1 MFRFWRN
8 RRSKRGLPAPPAGRF
23 QCKPCL
29 EALEDRLVLSAA
41 GTAAVGPPAPPMD
54 HVAAVAITAIA
65 GAPFS
70 GVVATVNSPS
80 FTGLAATIAWGD
92 GHDGTGTF
100 TSSGNQAF
108 QISGAHTFAQ
118 PGSYTMVISI
128 SGGQGA
134 PTKVE
139 ATTTVLAPPTNVM
152 PAAVAFDMVSVK
164 ISFYADVVTTG
175 SATSSVFL
183 VATPA
188 VANTL
193 AGNSQLLVWLGVDAH
208 TPAGNTSPPIQIVRI
223 QIPGV
228 VPADYTEYV
237 PWSSMREQGLDLP
250 LAESA
255 SPVSL
260 IVHVTAGHSPQ
271 GGSGDL
277 VVARA
282 ANTGSQ
288 TQVVQVSVPTWPRP
302 AALALVLVFG
312 IQEAP
317 DATRLTLHEPSR
329 ALAAASDSA
338 DDTGTGQ
345 AAQLQKTE
353 SDSYRLPLHLVA
365 DRAELGVSLIAPLPG
380 GSVNYLVDAEEN
392 TAREEH
398 KPHSGRWS
406 ITVGAV
412 LQAATVWVAIHFT
425 HFVRANSPI
434 VPSIIKEVL
443 HKREQNL

>member
-8 RRSKRGLPAPPAGRF
+8 RRSKRGHEAPMAGRF
-23 QCKPCL
+23 HCKPYL
-29 EALEDRLVLSAA
+29 EALEDRLVLSVA
-41 GTAAVGPPAPPMD
+41 GTAVVGPPAPPMD
-54 HVAAVAITAIA
+54 LVSAIAITAIA

-70 GVVATVNSPS
+70 GVVANVHSPS
-80 FTGLAATIAWGD
+80 YTGLAATIAWGD

-100 TSSGNQAF
+100 TSSGNQTF
-108 QISGAHTFAQ
+108 QISGAHAFAR

-152 PAAVAFDMVSVK
+152 PATVAFDSVSVQ
-164 ISFYADVVTTG
+164 ISFYANVTATG

-183 VATPA
+183 VTTPA

-193 AGNSQLLVWLGVDAH
+193 AGNSQLLGTVWQAVVAA
-208 TPAGNTSPPIQIVRI
+208 TPAGNISSTTPTIRI
-223 QIPGV
+223 QVTGV
-228 VPADYTEYV
+228 TPATSTDYV
-237 PWSSMREQGLDLP
+237 VWSSMREQGLDLP
-250 LAESA
+250 VAASV

-260 IVHVTAGHSPQ
+260 IVHFAAGHPPQ
-271 GGSGDL
+271 GGEVAQINIPSWLSPTALSL
-277 VVARA
+277 VMVFTISRAPVAGHV
-282 ANTGSQ
+282 T
-288 TQVVQVSVPTWPRP
+288 P
-302 AALALVLVFG
+302 
-312 IQEAP
+312 
-317 DATRLTLHEPSR
+317 HEPSR

-345 AAQLQKTE
+345 IAQLQETGR
-353 SDSYRLPLHLVA
+353 DSFRLPLHLVA
-365 DRAELGVSLIAPLPG
+365 DRAELGVSLIGMPSATLPG
-380 GSVNYLVDAEEN
+380 GIANPLVDAEES
-392 TAREEH
+392 TALAQASVREDN

-425 HFVRANSPI
+425 HFARANSHT

-443 HKREQNL
+443 SKREQNP

>member
-8 RRSKRGLPAPPAGRF
+8 RRSKRSLQAPTAGRF

-41 GTAAVGPPAPPMD
+41 GTSAVGRPAPPMD
-54 HVAAVAITAIA
+54 LVSAVAITAIA
-65 GAPFS
+65 GVPFS

-92 GHDGTGTF
+92 GHDGTGIF
-100 TSSGNQAF
+100 TSSGTQTF

-152 PAAVAFDMVSVK
+152 PAIVAFDSVSVQ
-164 ISFYADVVTTG
+164 ISFYDNVTATG
-175 SATSSVFL
+175 SATSAVFL

-188 VANTL
+188 VAKTL
-193 AGNSQLLVWLGVDAH
+193 AGNSQLLRAVWLGVDH
-208 TPAGNTSPPIQIVRI
+208 DMNTTPPTQTVRI
-223 QIPGV
+223 QFTGV

-250 LAESA
+250 LAAFE
-255 SPVSL
+255 SPVRL
-260 IVHVTAGHSPQ
+260 IVHVAANQHQ
-271 GGSGDL
+271 GDAGDL

-288 TQVVQVSVPTWPRP
+288 TQVVQVSVPSWPRP

-317 DATRLTLHEPSR
+317 DAARLTLHERSH
-329 ALAAASDSA
+329 ALAGASGSA

-345 AAQLQKTE
+345 TAQLQETE
-353 SDSYRLPLHLVA
+353 RDSYRLPLHLVA
-365 DRAELGVSLIAPLPG
+365 DRAELGVSLIAPPPG
-380 GSVNYLVDAEEN
+380 GSGNSLVDAEEN
-392 TAREEH
+392 TAREEY

-425 HFVRANSPI
+425 HFARANSPI

-443 HKREQNL
+443 NKREQNL